1 MQENSPLLQLQ
12 NVGYLAG
19 DAKILNNINFSLR
32 AGEFKLITGPS
43 GCGKSTLLK
52 IVASLISPTSGT
64 LLFEGEDV
72 STLKPEIYRQQVS
85 YCAQTATLFGDTV
98 YDNLIFPWQIRNQQP
113 DPAIFLDFLERFA
126 LPDTI
131 LTKNIAELSGGEKQR
146 ISLIRNLQFMPK
158 VLLLDEITSALDE
171 SNKHNVNEMIH
182 RYVHEQ
188 NIAVLWVTHDK
199 DEINHADKVIT
210 LQPHA
215 GEMQEAR
222 YELA

>member
-19 DAKILNNINFSLR
+19 DTKILNNINFSLR

-85 YCAQTATLFGDTV
+85 YCAQTPTLFGSRGDRKSV
-98 YDNLIFPWQIRNQQP
+98 
-113 DPAIFLDFLERFA
+113 
-126 LPDTI
+126 
-131 LTKNIAELSGGEKQR
+131 
-146 ISLIRNLQFMPK
+146 
-158 VLLLDEITSALDE
+158 V
-171 SNKHNVNEMIH
+171 
-182 RYVHEQ
+182 
-188 NIAVLWVTHDK
+188 
-199 DEINHADKVIT
+199 
-210 LQPHA
+210 
-215 GEMQEAR
+215 
-222 YELA
+222 

>member
-19 DAKILNNINFSLR
+19 DTKILNNINFSLR

-85 YCAQTATLFGDTV
+85 YCAQTPTLFGDTV

-113 DPAIFLDFLERFA
+113 DPAIFIDFLERFA
-126 LPDTI
+126 LPDSI
-131 LTKNIAELSGGEKQR
+131 LTKNIAELSG
-146 ISLIRNLQFMPK
+146 
-158 VLLLDEITSALDE
+158 
-171 SNKHNVNEMIH
+171 NKHNVNEMIH
-182 RYVHEQ
+182 RYVREQ